1 MTSDQKMVA
10 MIGIGL
16 VILAALTIYRPY
28 LHAVFFT
35 PGAKTPNPN
44 NLKPIKGSG
53 GFYQNPVKVGRGA
66 APIRG

>member
-1 MTSDQKMVA
+1 MVA

-35 PGAKTPNPN
+35 PGGSSSAKTPNPN